1 VTRHAE
7 PVPAFR
13 KDYPMCGIAGWISYK
28 NDLRNQEPVIAAMT
42 ATMALRGPD
51 AGGLWIDR
59 HVAFGHRRLAIID
72 LSGGVQPMQAEEEGK
87 VIASLIYTGEVY
99 NFAELRDELIQLGH
113 SFKTRSDTEVVL
125 HSYLQWGDE
134 MAEHLNGMFAFA
146 IWDVRTETLL
156 LVRDRM
162 GVKPLFYYPTT
173 DGVLFGSEPKAILAH
188 PEIDPRVGKEG
199 MRELFVL
206 AKNPEATIYSGMYEV
221 RPGQIV
227 RVNSEGLVKRRYWQL
242 EAREHEDDLPQTIQ
256 TVRNLLE
263 DIVRRQVV
271 ADVPLCSLLSGG
283 LDSSTVTAMA
293 DRAIRAQQK
302 KRVRSFSV
310 DFTEHGAA
318 FVANDLHKSSDTP
331 FVRDFVR
338 HVGCDHTEVVLDSRA
353 LADPDLNRAV
363 LAAAD
368 FPLSASG
375 DMFTSLYRLFQA
387 IRTDST
393 VALSGES
400 ADEVFGGYSWFHD
413 PKAVAAKTFPWLA
426 ITGQVFGGAK
436 VLEPDLLGDLDL
448 AEFEADSY
456 AQALAEVPV
465 LKGEDG
471 HERRMRE
478 ISYLHLTRFVQF
490 LLDRKDRLSMAVGLE
505 VRVPFCDH
513 RLVEY
518 VFNIPWHMKTF
529 DGREKSI
536 LRAAAHDLLPQSIVE
551 RVKSPYPSTQDPA
564 YEKAI
569 RDDVQNIMRDKAH
582 PASSLF
588 NHKVVGNIL
597 AQPLGNVSG
606 LAQRAG
612 IERVRSISGWVK
624 DYGVV
629 VDV

>member
-1 VTRHAE
+1 
-7 PVPAFR
+7 
-13 KDYPMCGIAGWISYK
+13 MCGIAGWISYK
-28 NDLRNQEPVIAAMT
+28 NDLRNHEPIIAAMT

-51 AGGLWIDR
+51 AGGLWIDQ

-72 LSGGVQPMQAEEEGK
+72 LSGGVQPMQAEEEGR

-99 NFAELRDELIQLGH
+99 NFGELREQLIQLGH
-113 SFKTRSDTEVVL
+113 RFKTRSDTEVVL
-125 HSYLQWGDE
+125 RSYLQWGDE
-134 MAEHLNGMFAFA
+134 LAEHLNGMFAFA
-146 IWDVRTETLL
+146 IWDARTETLL

-162 GVKPLFYYPTT
+162 GVKPLYYYPTA
-173 DGVLFGSEPKAILAH
+173 DGVMFGSEPKAILAH
-188 PEIDPRVGKEG
+188 PEVEPRVDKDG

-206 AKNPEATIYSGMYEV
+206 AKNPESTIYSDMFEV

-227 RVNSEGLVKRRYWQL
+227 RVNREGLVKRRYWQL

-256 TVRNLLE
+256 MVRNLLE

-293 DRAIRAQQK
+293 DRAIRVQQH

-310 DFTEHGAA
+310 DFTDHGAA
-318 FVANDLHKSSDTP
+318 FVANELHKTSDTP
-331 FVRDFVR
+331 FVRDFVA

-353 LADPDLNRAV
+353 LADPGLNRAV
-363 LAAAD
+363 LAASD

-375 DMFTSLYRLFQA
+375 DMFSSLYRLFQA
-387 IRTDST
+387 IRADST

-400 ADEVFGGYSWFHD
+400 ADEVFGGYAWFHD
-413 PKAVAAKTFPWLA
+413 PEAIAANTFPWLVT
-426 ITGQVFGGAK
+426 TGGTFGGAK
-436 VLEPDLLGDLDL
+436 VLSPDLLEQLDL
-448 AEFEADSY
+448 ADFEADSY
-456 AQALAEVPV
+456 ARAIAEVPV
-465 LKGEDG
+465 LKGEDAQ
-471 HERRMRE
+471 ERRMRE

-490 LLDRKDRLSMAVGLE
+490 LLDRKDRMSMAVGLE

-569 RDDVQNIMRDKAH
+569 RDDVQSVMRDKAH
-582 PASSLF
+582 PAGPLF
-588 NHKVVGNIL
+588 NRKVVGNIL
-597 AQPLGNVSG
+597 SQPLGNVSA
-606 LAQRAG
+606 LSQRSG
-612 IERVRSISGWVK
+612 IERVRSVSSWVK

-629 VDV
+629 LDI